1 MAKIQ
6 IFRIRLRLRF
16 RINTHNKRDPFE
28 RWVFGSTL
36 GVALNTKSERM
47 AGEKRLIR
55 TRNIGFMAHIDAG
68 KTTVTERVLFY
79 TKKIHRMGEVH
90 DGTAVMDWMPQEQER
105 GITITSAVTT
115 VEWKGRTTHII
126 DTPGHVDFTIEV
138 ERSLRVLDGVIAIF
152 SAVEGVEPQSE
163 TVWHQADKYGV
174 PKLAFINKMDRVG
187 ADFFAT
193 VRMMIG
199 RLGTNPLVVQV
210 PMGRE
215 DQFIG
220 VIDLIRMKGIVWDE
234 HSLGVEYKEISI
246 PPELGDEVTLHRSK
260 LIESLAELDDH
271 LTEKYLN
278 GEEISESEMKG
289 VLRKATIS
297 LKAVPVLCGAA
308 LRNQGIQPLIDAIVD
323 YLPSPLDVPPVE
335 GTNPITG
342 EKVIRM
348 AKDEELFTALA
359 FKIMM
364 DEGRKLV
371 YIRIYSGVLK
381 VGTEVYN
388 PRLKKGE
395 KISRIFQMHA
405 HQRNRVEEAKT
416 GEIVAVMG
424 LKETTTGDTL
434 CDRGH
439 PILLEPIDFYRP
451 VMSVAV
457 EPKTNQDQ
465 ERLTESLEKLS
476 EEDPTFHVRFDED
489 TGQTIIS
496 GMGELHLDV
505 LVNRLL
511 AEYHVGVN
519 VGRPQVMYR
528 ETVEKEVEA
537 SARFM
542 KEMEE
547 VKHFAEVF
555 LRISPNGRGKGIEFH
570 SEIQERALPPGG
582 LLSVEEGVREA
593 STGGV
598 IMGYPLTDLRVTLIK
613 ANVDPDHPSLLALKI
628 ATSNALREGC
638 RKAQPVLLEPMMEVN
653 IIVPEEFMGE
663 VVGDLKA
670 RKSSVEAITPKGK
683 VTLIKA
689 ISPLT
694 RMFGYSTDLRSLTQG
709 RGTFTMQFSRY
720 DKAIS

>member
-1 MAKIQ
+1 
-6 IFRIRLRLRF
+6 
-16 RINTHNKRDPFE
+16 
-28 RWVFGSTL
+28 
-36 GVALNTKSERM
+36 M

-90 DGTAVMDWMPQEQER
+90 DGTTVMDWMQQEQER

-115 VEWKGRTTHII
+115 AEWKGSTIHII

-174 PKLAFINKMDRVG
+174 PKLAFVNKMDRIG
-187 ADFFAT
+187 ADFFGT
-193 VRMMIG
+193 VKMIVE
-199 RLGTNPLVVQV
+199 RLGANPLIIQIPIGV
-210 PMGRE
+210 E

-220 VIDLIRMKGIVWDE
+220 AIDLIRLKGIVWDE
-234 HSLGVEYKEISI
+234 HSLGVDFKEISI
-246 PPELGDEVTLHRSK
+246 PKELKEEALHYRSK
-260 LIESLAELDDH
+260 LIESVAELDDR
-271 LTEKYLN
+271 LMEKYIN
-278 GEEISESEMKG
+278 GEKISEVEMKAA
-289 VLRKATIS
+289 LRKGTIS
-297 LKAVPVLCGAA
+297 MKAVPVLCGAA

-335 GTNPITG
+335 GTNPVTG
-342 EKVIRM
+342 EGARRR
-348 AKDEELFTALA
+348 AEDEEPFAALA
-359 FKIMM
+359 FKVMM
-364 DEGRKLV
+364 DQGRKLV

-381 VGTEVYN
+381 VGREVYN

-405 HQRNRVEEAKT
+405 NQRTRVEEAKT

-424 LKETTTGDTL
+424 LKDTTTGDTL
-434 CDRGH
+434 CDPLH
-439 PILLEPIDFYRP
+439 PIILEPIDFYKP

-457 EPKTNQDQ
+457 EPRTNRDQ
-465 ERLTESLEKLS
+465 EKLTESLEKLS
-476 EEDPTFHVRFDED
+476 EEDPTFLVKFDED

-511 AEYHVGVN
+511 SEYHLEVN
-519 VGRPQVMYR
+519 VGRPQVVYR
-528 ETVEKEVEA
+528 ETVEKEAEA
-537 SARFM
+537 SAKFL

-555 LRISPNGRGKGIEFH
+555 LRISPNERGKGIEFY
-570 SEIQERALPPGG
+570 SEAPKGTLPPEG
-582 LLSVEEGVREA
+582 LLSIEEGIREA
-593 STGGV
+593 STVGV
-598 IMGYPLTDLRVTLIK
+598 VMGYPLTDLRVTLLK
-613 ANVDPDHPSLLALKI
+613 ANVDPNHPSLLALKI
-628 ATSNALREGC
+628 ASSNALREGC
-638 RKAQPVLLEPMMEVN
+638 RKAQPVLLEPMMEVD
-653 IIVPEEFMGE
+653 IITPEEFMGE

-670 RKSSVEAITPKGK
+670 RKSSVEAITQKGK
-683 VTLIKA
+683 VTLIRA

-709 RGTFTMQFSRY
+709 RGTFTMQFSHY
-720 DKAIS
+720 DKVIS